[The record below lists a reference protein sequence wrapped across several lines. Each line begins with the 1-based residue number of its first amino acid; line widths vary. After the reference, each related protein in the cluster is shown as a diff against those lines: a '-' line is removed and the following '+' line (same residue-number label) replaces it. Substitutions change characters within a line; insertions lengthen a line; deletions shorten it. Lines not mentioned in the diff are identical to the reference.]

1 MLCPYCSH
9 SDTRVLDKRETTDSF
24 STRRRR
30 ECLKCRKRFT
40 TYERVEMVE
49 LMVIKKDRTRE
60 RFNRNKLFQ
69 GILRACE
76 KRPVSQ
82 QQIERIVDEV
92 EIELRN
98 RDSTEVE
105 SRIIGELVMSKLKSI
120 DKVSYIRFASVYRE
134 FADLRSFQKELQ
146 KLARH

>member
-82 QQIERIVDEV
+82 QQIERIVDEG